1 MRNTF
6 AANMFLALLALVSG
20 LPAAAQAGRS
30 LTLRQAVALSLD
42 KSPDRRIAASEVS
55 SARIDATT
63 ARTALFPN
71 LFFSEAITRGDDP
84 VYAFG
89 TRLRQQRFQQSDF
102 ALNNLNRPTPINDFT
117 TRFSGSW
124 MGFDSWRAEFQIRRS
139 DLLLKSAEASAGR
152 SDQEIVHRVV
162 TSYEQVL
169 FASRHVELARH
180 QAQTA
185 QSVLDTSE
193 SRVQAG
199 VAVDADQL
207 TAAANLALRQQ
218 ESIESEGNL
227 ATAWAELERA
237 IGAAVPE
244 DQRHIGDIGEKH
256 FDAPA
261 IEEAVALALRSRP
274 DRESVIQQLGAQ
286 RAGVDAAKA
295 GFGPTLGAFGSWEAD
310 RQSFAGDGGH
320 NWMAGAELRVDL
332 LPVARRDELAAARAT
347 LQRTEAASAAADQQ
361 IRLEVVRAW
370 YAHQAASRMLDV
382 ARASVA
388 QTDESLRILH
398 DRYDAGLV
406 TMTELLRAEDA
417 QRQSATSYW
426 QAVFRNAVSYADLEF
441 AMGTLND
448 SNAGDLE

>member
-1 MRNTF
+1 MRNTVPILLLPALF
-6 AANMFLALLALVSG
+6 ALLSG
-20 LPAAAQAGRS
+20 VPAGAQETPS
-30 LTLRQAVALSLD
+30 FTLRQAVALSLD
-42 KSPDRRIAASEVS
+42 KNPDRRIAASDVT
-55 SARIDATT
+55 SAQIGAKA
-63 ARTALFPN
+63 ARTALLPN
-71 LFFSEAITRGDDP
+71 LSFSEAITRGDDP

-89 TRLRQQRFQQSDF
+89 TQLRQQRFQQSDF

-124 MGFDSWRAEFQIRRS
+124 MGFDSWRTELQIRRS
-139 DLLLKSAEASAGR
+139 DLLTKSAEASAGR

-162 TSYEQVL
+162 ASYEHVL
-169 FASRHVELARH
+169 FASRYVELARH

-185 QSVLDTSE
+185 QSVLDASQ

-207 TAAANLALRQQ
+207 TAATNLALREQ
-218 ESIESEGNL
+218 ESIEAEGNL

-237 IGAAVPE
+237 IGAPIRE
-244 DQRHIGDIGEKH
+244 DQRQLQTLAEKH
-256 FDAPA
+256 FDPPA
-261 IEEAVALALRSRP
+261 IQEAVSVALRSRP
-274 DRESVIQQLGAQ
+274 DRESLIEQLRAQ
-286 RAGVDAAKA
+286 RAGVAAARA
-295 GFGPTLGAFGSWEAD
+295 GFGPSIGTFGSWETD
-310 RQSFAGDGGH
+310 RQSFAGDGGN

-332 LPVARRDELAAARAT
+332 LPAARRDELAAAKAT
-347 LQRTEAASAAADQQ
+347 LQRTEAASDAADQQ

-388 QTDESLRILH
+388 QSDESLRILR

-406 TMTELLRAEDA
+406 TVTELLRAEDA

-441 AMGTLND
+441 AMGTLNA

>member
-1 MRNTF
+1 
-6 AANMFLALLALVSG
+6 
-20 LPAAAQAGRS
+20 
-30 LTLRQAVALSLD
+30 
-42 KSPDRRIAASEVS
+42 
-55 SARIDATT
+55 
-63 ARTALFPN
+63 
-71 LFFSEAITRGDDP
+71 

-117 TRFSGSW
+117 TRFSGNW
-124 MGFDSWRAEFQIRRS
+124 MGFDSWHTELQIRRS

-162 TSYEQVL
+162 TSYEHML
-169 FASRHVELARH
+169 FASRFAELARH

-185 QSVLDTSE
+185 QSVLDASQ

-207 TAAANLALRQQ
+207 TAATNLALRQQ
-218 ESIESEGNL
+218 ESIEAEGNL

-237 IGAAVPE
+237 IGAPIRE
-244 DQRHIGDIGEKH
+244 DQRQLQTLAEKH
-256 FDAPA
+256 FDPPA
-261 IEEAVALALRSRP
+261 IQEAVSVALRSRP
-274 DRESVIQQLGAQ
+274 DRESLIEQLRAQ
-286 RAGVDAAKA
+286 KAGVAAAKA
-295 GFGPTLGAFGSWEAD
+295 GFGPTIGAVGSWETD
-310 RQSFAGDGGH
+310 RQSFAGDGGN

-332 LPVARRDELAAARAT
+332 LPAARRDELAAAKAT
-347 LQRTEAASAAADQQ
+347 LQRTEAASDAADQQ

-388 QTDESLRILH
+388 QSDESLRILR

-406 TMTELLRAEDA
+406 TVTELLRSEDA
-417 QRQSATSYW
+417 QRQSVTSYW

-441 AMGTLND
+441 AMGTLNA